1 MIRPWVQCT
10 VIVQVDDVAGVSID
24 NTGTQTVEAGNTV
37 ATNTLWMKL
46 AAVFSEDTYNGNIVY
61 IIADN

>member
-1 MIRPWVQCT
+1 MGYVTDTFGSGVQIDT
-10 VIVQVDDVAGVSID
+10 TGVSID

-37 ATNTLWMKL
+37 ATNTLWLKL
-46 AAVFSEDTYNGNIVY
+46 AAVFTEETYNGNIVY